1 MSKDKV
7 IFSGIQ
13 PSGTITLGNYL
24 GALQNWVQLQDEYT
38 NYYCIVDMHSITVP
52 QNPQEL
58 KEKTLLLLSQYLA
71 AGLDPEKCT
80 LFIQSHV
87 PQHAELSWV
96 LSTITYIGE
105 LSRMT
110 QYKDKSAKGG
120 ENLNSALFT
129 YPVLMAGDIL
139 LYHTNLVPVGEDQRQ
154 HLELARDV
162 AQRFNSRYSETFA
175 VPDAYIPKVAARVM
189 DLQEPHKKMSK
200 SSENA
205 NSYILMTDDND
216 AIVKKIKR
224 SVTDSLGVVA
234 YNDEQLGIRNLIEIY
249 SKFSGLSNEQI
260 VSDFE
265 GKGYGDFK
273 KTVADAVVSGIEPI
287 RDKTMEYLKDRA
299 YLENV
304 YKLGAQK
311 AEAVASKMLQDV
323 YEKIGFIRR

>member
-96 LSTITYIGE
+96 LSTITYMGE

-129 YPVLMAGDIL
+129 YPVLMAADIL

-189 DLQEPHKKMSK
+189 DLQEPHKK
-200 SSENA
+200 
-205 NSYILMTDDND
+205 
-216 AIVKKIKR
+216 
-224 SVTDSLGVVA
+224 
-234 YNDEQLGIRNLIEIY
+234 
-249 SKFSGLSNEQI
+249 NE
-260 VSDFE
+260 
-265 GKGYGDFK
+265 
-273 KTVADAVVSGIEPI
+273 
-287 RDKTMEYLKDRA
+287 
-299 YLENV
+299 
-304 YKLGAQK
+304 
-311 AEAVASKMLQDV
+311 
-323 YEKIGFIRR
+323 

>member
-1 MSKDKV
+1 
-7 IFSGIQ
+7 
-13 PSGTITLGNYL
+13 
-24 GALQNWVQLQDEYT
+24 
-38 NYYCIVDMHSITVP
+38 
-52 QNPQEL
+52 
-58 KEKTLLLLSQYLA
+58 
-71 AGLDPEKCT
+71 
-80 LFIQSHV
+80 
-87 PQHAELSWV
+87 
-96 LSTITYIGE
+96 
-105 LSRMT
+105 
-110 QYKDKSAKGG
+110 
-120 ENLNSALFT
+120 
-129 YPVLMAGDIL
+129 
-139 LYHTNLVPVGEDQRQ
+139 
-154 HLELARDV
+154 
-162 AQRFNSRYSETFA
+162 
-175 VPDAYIPKVAARVM
+175 
-189 DLQEPHKKMSK
+189 
-200 SSENA
+200 
-205 NSYILMTDDND
+205 MTDDND